1 MCSNSQKT
9 TSIARPSCSHFAKR
23 AQCEFQKKRDFV
35 SGHQTRSLNFPML
48 LEHPHAFHAFLRFK
62 SFWEALNTPMSR
74 VEKLRDIFGSNYTPR
89 AQQVLVQARQEAN
102 RLNHNFVGTEHVLLG
117 ILKLGQGTAV
127 QVLEGMGMDLESL
140 RQDVARDVGVGPEQ
154 KIIGCIPY

>member
-48 LEHPHAFHAFLRFK
+48 LEHPHAFHAFLRFQRFPPRTHFLFAGRSLK
-62 SFWEALNTPMSR
+62 SSR
-74 VEKLRDIFGSNYTPR
+74 SLDSISFFSSRSNCLRAACTAGIFLCS
-89 AQQVLVQARQEAN
+89 
-102 RLNHNFVGTEHVLLG
+102 RLATVRSE
-117 ILKLGQGTAV
+117 
-127 QVLEGMGMDLESL
+127 E
-140 RQDVARDVGVGPEQ
+140 R
-154 KIIGCIPY
+154 